1 MEPTAH
7 LTQTFIGVDHG
18 SFRGGEALTGG
29 KRPVEVVRVDAH
41 HQTLTGVATLGL
53 NEVVAAVH
61 KGKSPCI
68 AGGFGGV
75 GMAQRHRRVVGVA
88 GDAPHT
94 ANALD
99 AAAQRRTF

>member
-1 MEPTAH
+1 MV
-7 LTQTFIGVDHG
+7 G
-18 SFRGGEALTGG
+18 
-29 KRPVEVVRVDAH
+29 VDAH

-68 AGGFGGV
+68 AGRFVGI
-75 GMAQRHRRVVGVA
+75 GMAEGDCRVVGVA